1 MVTGLDMRLLGE
13 GLPRRQGG
21 HRQRRRMYVVEAGWL
36 GGHIASPDCDVLGS
50 GTVAVEW
57 DHPIHFLADRDVRH
71 AVPHGLDDAR
81 ELV

>member
-1 MVTGLDMRLLGE
+1 
-13 GLPRRQGG
+13 
-21 HRQRRRMYVVEAGWL
+21 VVEAGWL
-36 GGHIASPDCDVLGS
+36 GGQIASPDCDVLGS

-71 AVPHGLDDAR
+71 PVPHGLDDAR